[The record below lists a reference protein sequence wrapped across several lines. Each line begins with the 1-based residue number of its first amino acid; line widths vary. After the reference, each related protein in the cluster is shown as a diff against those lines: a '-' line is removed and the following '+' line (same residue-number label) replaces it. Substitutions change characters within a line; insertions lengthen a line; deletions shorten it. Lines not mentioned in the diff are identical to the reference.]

1 MNPVMMPP
9 PMEDQAAA
17 LRELVSD
24 KKASVALS
32 ARIKGMRSIAILSGK
47 GGVGKSNLAVN
58 LALALAEQGLRVVLL
73 DADLG
78 LANIDVLFG
87 VVPKFNLSHVLNG
100 EKELKEIV
108 FKVGERLSII
118 PGGAG
123 LRDLADLD
131 EAAQTWMIERMSVLE
146 DETDVLIL
154 DTSAGI
160 HKSVL
165 AFSIAADQTILITT
179 AEPTAIRDSYSV
191 LKSLHHQVSRDLN
204 IGIVVNMAGDE
215 REAQIAANRICD
227 ASRQFLD
234 FDLPYLGCIVWDQ
247 AVRDAVRKR
256 RPLLLEQT
264 DSPAA
269 QDFRNLTD
277 KIFEPALPPLV
288 ESEAKGL
295 KNFLVRL
302 AKQMTKKE
310 TL

>member
-1 MNPVMMPP
+1 
-9 PMEDQAAA
+9 MEDQAAA
-17 LRELVSD
+17 LRELVSG
-24 KKASVALS
+24 KKESASPS
-32 ARIKGMRSIAILSGK
+32 RIKGMRSIAILSGK

-58 LALALAEQGLRVVLL
+58 LALALAEQGLRTVLL
-73 DADLG
+73 DADMG

-100 EKELKEIV
+100 EKELQEIL
-108 FKVGERLSII
+108 FKVGECISII

-123 LRDLADLD
+123 LRELADLD
-131 EAAQTWMIERMSVLE
+131 EAGQAWIIDRMSVLE
-146 DETDVLIL
+146 NETDVLIL

-160 HKSVL
+160 HKNVL
-165 AFSIAADQTILITT
+165 AFSSAADQTILITT
-179 AEPTAIRDSYSV
+179 TEPTAIRDAYSV
-191 LKSLHHQVSRDLN
+191 LKSLHQTAKGEMNV
-204 IGIVVNMAGDE
+204 GIVINMAGDE

-227 ASRQFLD
+227 ASRQFLN
-234 FDLPYLGCIVWDQ
+234 FDIPYLGCVVWDQ

-256 RPLLLEQT
+256 RPLLLESS

-269 QDFRNLTD
+269 AYFRKLRD
-277 KIFEPALPPLV
+277 KIFEPTLPPLKEE
-288 ESEAKGL
+288 ESQGL

>member
-1 MNPVMMPP
+1 MNPVIMPP

-17 LRELVSD
+17 LRELVSG
-24 KKASVALS
+24 KKESASPS
-32 ARIKGMRSIAILSGK
+32 RIKGMRSIAILSGK

-58 LALALAEQGLRVVLL
+58 LALALAEQGLRTVLL

-87 VVPKFNLSHVLNG
+87 VVPKFNLSHVFNG
-100 EKELKEIV
+100 EKELQEIL
-108 FKVGERLSII
+108 FKVGERISII
-118 PGGAG
+118 PGGGG
-123 LRDLADLD
+123 LRGLADLD
-131 EAAQTWMIERMSVLE
+131 EAGQSWIIERMSGLE

-160 HKSVL
+160 HRSVL
-165 AFSIAADQTILITT
+165 AFSAAADQTILITT
-179 AEPTAIRDSYSV
+179 TEPTAIRDAYSV
-191 LKSLHHQVSRDLN
+191 LKSLHQSIQGEMN

-234 FDLPYLGCIVWDQ
+234 FDIPYLGCIVWDQ

-256 RPLLLEQT
+256 RPLLLESA

-269 QDFRNLTD
+269 GYFRKLRD
-277 KIFEPALPPLV
+277 KIFEPTLPPLE
-288 ESEAKGL
+288 ESESQGL
-295 KNFLVRL
+295 KHFLIRL

-310 TL
+310 TR